1 MKPPYWQ
8 RARRSLMARDSR
20 MAAIIA
26 CHPRVA
32 LRSRGEPFVTL
43 ARSIVGQQISVRA
56 ADAVWQRLQTRLPV
70 FTPEA
75 LSRTRATSLRAC
87 GLSARKVEY
96 LKDLAGHFRSGRID
110 PRRFDAMSDEAL
122 IAELTAIRGVGRW
135 TVEMLLI
142 FTLLRPDVLP
152 LDDIGLLRAIGR
164 HYFEGE
170 SPASLATR
178 EGRRRVE
185 VLARTWQPW
194 RSVAT
199 WYLWRSLDP
208 LPVEY

>member
-1 MKPPYWQ
+1 MKPPYWN
-8 RARRSLMARDSR
+8 RARRSLAARDSR
-20 MAAIIA
+20 LAAIIA
-26 CHPRVA
+26 CYPGLA

-56 ADAVWQRLQTRLPV
+56 ADAVWQRLGARLPV
-70 FTPEA
+70 LTPESLA
-75 LSRTRATSLRAC
+75 RTRPTSLRAC

-96 LKDLAGHFRSGRID
+96 LKDLAEHFRTGRVD
-110 PRRFDAMSDEAL
+110 PARFGAMTDEA
-122 IAELTAIRGVGRW
+122 IVAELTAIRGIGRW

-142 FTLLRPDVLP
+142 FNLMRPDVLP

-164 HYFEGE
+164 HYFEDE
-170 SPASLATR
+170 SPQTLKSR
-178 EGRRRVE
+178 EGRQRVAR
-185 VLARTWQPW
+185 LATTWQPW

-208 LPVEY
+208 VPVEY